1 MLPDVSFL
9 REVQSTM
16 EVAHARAQLGAPHGT
31 AIVAERQLA
40 GRGTRGRL
48 WSAEAGGLWLS
59 VVARPQ
65 RTDALEALSLRIGL
79 TLTALLGRQFPQLP
93 PIALKWPN
101 DLMLGER
108 KLAGILCEARWSG
121 GVCQWVVIGVGLNVR
136 NPLPDALASGAT
148 RLADWVSGADPVAL
162 ATPCIDAITA
172 AARAGGPLT
181 TPELNAFASR
191 DFLAGRRIVDPLSG
205 TAEGIT
211 AAGALRVRLEAGPIQ
226 EILGGVVTTP
236 G

>member
-1 MLPDVSFL
+1 
-9 REVQSTM
+9 M

-48 WSAEAGGLWLS
+48 WSAQAGGLWLS

-79 TLTALLGRQFPQLP
+79 ALAALLGRQFPQLP
-93 PIALKWPN
+93 QIALKWPN

-121 GVCQWVVIGVGLNVR
+121 GVCQWVVIGVGLNVC
-136 NPLPDALASGAT
+136 NPLPIAMSSGAT
-148 RLADWVSGADPVAL
+148 RLVDWVPNAEPGDLIA
-162 ATPCIDAITA
+162 PCIATIAA

-191 DFLAGRRIVDPLSG
+191 DFLAGRRIADPLVG

-226 EILGGVVTTP
+226 EVLGGVVTAP